1 MIQKISNW
9 ARECIGFDGLMH
21 FAICA
26 IMTCCF
32 KFIVGAILAAAIVC
46 FIGMAKEFYD
56 KKSGEGFAELKD
68 VLCNFVG
75 IIVGVL

>member
-1 MIQKISNW
+1 
-9 ARECIGFDGLMH
+9 MH

-26 IMTCCF
+26 LMACCL

-46 FIGMAKEFYD
+46 FIGMTKEFYD
-56 KKSGEGFAELKD
+56 KKRGEGFAKKD

-75 IIVGVL
+75 INSRCVYKVIYI

>member
-1 MIQKISNW
+1 MNKFIEWVKTK
-9 ARECIGFDGLMH
+9 IGFDGLLH

-26 IMTCCF
+26 LMACCL

-46 FIGMAKEFYD
+46 SIGMAKEFYD

>member
-1 MIQKISNW
+1 MVQKISDW
-9 ARECIGFDGLMH
+9 VRERIGLDGLMH

-26 IMTCCF
+26 LMACCL

-46 FIGMAKEFYD
+46 FIGMTKEIYD
-56 KKSGEGFAELKD
+56 KKSGEGFAEIKD

>member
-1 MIQKISNW
+1 MEKISDW
-9 ARECIGFDGLMH
+9 VRECIGLDGLMH

-32 KFIVGAILAAAIVC
+32 KFIVGAILAAVIVC

-56 KKSGEGFAELKD
+56 KKSGESFAEIKD